1 MTWFAISALTVLV
14 VGLSVVCVALALG
27 QDQQDE
33 LIDSIRERLLQVE
46 QKLGPIEARL
56 AELEEDL

>member
-56 AELEEDL
+56 AEMEEDL